1 MKIALCDDEKFW
13 VDELRKLLDEY
24 NSARHTD
31 CYITVFSSG
40 IELLKNRDQ
49 YDVIFM
55 DYQMEELNGI
65 ETARKI
71 REQNNG
77 CVIIFVSSYPEIAID
92 TFEVNAYRFLVKP
105 IDKDKLF
112 RSLDDFEKQT
122 EIDDFIVLKSRDG
135 ERIIRAS
142 EIVFCEAANKHSLL
156 HMSNEIIEN
165 AKNIKEIEKQMTK
178 KIFFR
183 CHKAYIVSFPHIKSF
198 DNNRIIMDNG
208 EQAFISRNYLT
219 AFKTAFQE
227 YVLEYNMGRL

>member
-1 MKIALCDDEKFW
+1 MKIALCDDERFW
-13 VDELRKLLDEY
+13 ADKLHKLISEY
-24 NSARHTD
+24 NDARHTD

-40 IELLKNRDQ
+40 SELLKRGEK

-55 DYQMEELNGI
+55 DYQMKGLDGI

-71 REQNNG
+71 REQNNE
-77 CVIIFVSSYPEIAID
+77 CVIIFVSSYPDIAID

-112 RSLDDFEKQT
+112 KSLDDFKKQT
-122 EIDDFIVLKSRDG
+122 EADDFIVLKSRDE

-142 EIVFCEAANKHSLL
+142 EIIFCEAANKHSLL
-156 HMSNEIIEN
+156 HTPNGIIESS
-165 AKNIKEIEKQMTK
+165 KNIKEIGKQLK
-178 KIFFR
+178 KEIFFR

-198 DNNRIIMDNG
+198 DNKHITMDNG
-208 EQAFISRNYLT
+208 EQASISRNYLA

-227 YVLEYNMGRL
+227 YVLKYNMGRL